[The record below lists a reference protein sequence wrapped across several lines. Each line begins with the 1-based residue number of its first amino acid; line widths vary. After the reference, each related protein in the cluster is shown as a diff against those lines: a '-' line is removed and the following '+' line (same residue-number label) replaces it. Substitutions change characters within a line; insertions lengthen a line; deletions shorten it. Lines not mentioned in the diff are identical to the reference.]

1 MFRANVT
8 LKLGL
13 SNDFSSECDETVYKV
28 LVCAGEFTNQCQL
41 VGPISRFI
49 QATCASQGPPESLSF
64 LVSSV
69 ENPIELDVTVQKV
82 GEQEIQ
88 QLRNTEFRLTEESEI
103 SVTSLDLSLI
113 VRFHVAYSCL
123 PNYFGKTCTKFC
135 DQQAVEYRCDQL
147 GNMFCKPGYYMDQKF
162 QKCRSDQCLNKRN
175 YCLNGGVCMNN
186 PNIETTELPI
196 CICPTDFRG
205 LRCELRNHSMNNIF
219 PVNLNT
225 IPLKET
231 EFKKN
236 NSFRIEKSLS
246 TTTESKEIQ
255 STEYMNTKESKS
267 SNSNDVR
274 ENPLEMNSDF
284 DRQVKTTAAA
294 TIIINSTVTPDRSP
308 SEIVMGIKNPKLVNE
323 QNWRKVIVLSSIG
336 IILILTISTGCVGLV
351 LCFIRRKP
359 KTNKQS
365 NISNIITSDSDCYY
379 KPARRWASVDQS
391 PSSLNHFDSID
402 CRIYPGTTNNGN
414 VTGIGYSNS
423 FRESQMQTTNFDANY
438 GIDDISS
445 LPNYHPNQNQ
455 YNHPYQNCQP
465 FRHSSASNTG
475 YQNNELVTENGFAT
489 IPRNYYLSNRYMNWS
504 GSKQPSFCVPTVK
517 PLSLDTGNYIQNY
530 EEGYDGPSMANFN
543 SNHSNNFYPT
553 NEQSTFAID
562 VDETNDNTTTTA
574 VTIINSNSNNSEHL
588 SRYPQPSYNC
598 LSSSVH
604 DGYIS
609 NGYFDRLS
617 KFGND
622 SSNQNDIYATRNDNN
637 YLAYKTILGT
647 VSDINRHHMNSS
659 TLPPTMSY
667 SSSLPPPPPPPLLPP
682 PIGQAPPPPTQFA
695 DLTNF

>member
-1 MFRANVT
+1 
-8 LKLGL
+8 
-13 SNDFSSECDETVYKV
+13 
-28 LVCAGEFTNQCQL
+28 
-41 VGPISRFI
+41 
-49 QATCASQGPPESLSF
+49 
-64 LVSSV
+64 
-69 ENPIELDVTVQKV
+69 
-82 GEQEIQ
+82 
-88 QLRNTEFRLTEESEI
+88 
-103 SVTSLDLSLI
+103 
-113 VRFHVAYSCL
+113 
-123 PNYFGKTCTKFC
+123 
-135 DQQAVEYRCDQL
+135 
-147 GNMFCKPGYYMDQKF
+147 
-162 QKCRSDQCLNKRN
+162 
-175 YCLNGGVCMNN
+175 
-186 PNIETTELPI
+186 
-196 CICPTDFRG
+196 
-205 LRCELRNHSMNNIF
+205 
-219 PVNLNT
+219 
-225 IPLKET
+225 
-231 EFKKN
+231 
-236 NSFRIEKSLS
+236 
-246 TTTESKEIQ
+246 
-255 STEYMNTKESKS
+255 
-267 SNSNDVR
+267 
-274 ENPLEMNSDF
+274 
-284 DRQVKTTAAA
+284 
-294 TIIINSTVTPDRSP
+294 
-308 SEIVMGIKNPKLVNE
+308 MGIKNPKLVNE

-351 LCFIRRKP
+351 LCFIRRKLRQTSSQISP
-359 KTNKQS
+359 ISLLQTLTVITNQL
-365 NISNIITSDSDCYY
+365 DDG
-379 KPARRWASVDQS
+379 
-391 PSSLNHFDSID
+391 HHID

-530 EEGYDGPSMANFN
+530 EEGYD
-543 SNHSNNFYPT
+543 
-553 NEQSTFAID
+553 D

-622 SSNQNDIYATRNDNN
+622 SSNQNDIYAARNDNN